1 MTMKLQPRYF
11 LLPFAALLLG
21 HAAPAPAQAQT
32 LTIALRQDADI
43 LDPTLARTYVGRIVF
58 AGLCDKLFDIDAKLN
73 IVPQLATGHKWDD
86 PTTLTITLRPGVLFQ
101 NGEKL
106 DAAAVVTSIA
116 RHQELKGSF
125 RRGELAPVKSVEVID
140 PLTVRVHLK
149 SPYSPL
155 LYQFTDRAGMIMA
168 PAALAKLGRD
178 FSQHPVCAGPF
189 SFKERVAQDHITLD
203 RFPGYWNA
211 KDIHFDRVTYR
222 VLSDT
227 STRLANLQSGAVDM
241 AEQIVP
247 TDIAAVKADP
257 RLMLVT
263 GDGLGY
269 NGVSF
274 NLDNGPRA
282 DTPMGKDV
290 RVRKA
295 FELAIDRKAL
305 LHVVYND
312 MYNATAQG
320 VPAGSPYA
328 DPTLQP
334 PARDVAKAKALL
346 KAAGVKTPF
355 PVELIAP
362 NIPDLA
368 QVAEVIQAMTAEA
381 GFDVKIQLMEFA
393 SSLQAQTAGN
403 YQAYIVGWSGRADP
417 DGNLYGTFRTG
428 GPRNASHYS
437 NPEMDTLLDKARS
450 VTDLAERKAI
460 YAKVYRIGE
469 RDLPYMYLWTTANVM
484 GLNRKLQGFVLV
496 PDGMVRLQG
505 MHFAKQ

>member
-1 MTMKLQPRYF
+1 MRLHPRHF
-11 LLPFAALLLG
+11 LAPFAVLLLG
-21 HAAPAPAQAQT
+21 LAAPAPAQAQD
-32 LTIALRQDADI
+32 LKIALRQDADI
-43 LDPTLARTYVGRIVF
+43 LDPTLARTFVGRIVF
-58 AGLCDKLFDIDAKLN
+58 TGLCDKLFDIDAKLN
-73 IVPQLATGHKWDD
+73 VVPQLATGYKWDG

-106 DAAAVVTSIA
+106 DAASVVTSIT
-116 RHQELKGSF
+116 RHRELKGSF
-125 RRGELAPVKSVEVID
+125 RRSELSPIKSLEVID

-168 PAALAKLGRD
+168 PAALTKLGKD

-211 KDIHFDRVTYR
+211 KNIHFDRVTYMI
-222 VLSDT
+222 LADT
-227 STRLANLQSGAVDM
+227 STRLANLQAGAVDM
-241 AEQIVP
+241 IEQVVP
-247 TDIAAVKADP
+247 TDVAAVKADP
-257 RLMLVT
+257 KLVLLT

-269 NGVSF
+269 NGISF
-274 NLDNGPRA
+274 NLANGERA
-282 DTPMGKDV
+282 NTPLGQDA

-305 LHVVYND
+305 LHVVFND

-328 DPTLQP
+328 DPTLAP
-334 PARDVAKAKALL
+334 PARDIARAKALL
-346 KAAGVKTPF
+346 KEAGVKTPF
-355 PVELIAP
+355 PVELVAP
-362 NIPDLA
+362 NQPDLA

-381 GFDVKIQLMEFA
+381 GFDVKIRLMEFA
-393 SSLQAQTAGN
+393 ASLQAQTAGN
-403 YQAYIVGWSGRADP
+403 FQAYIVGWSGRADP
-417 DGNLYGTFRTG
+417 DGNLYGPYYTG

-437 NPEMDTLLDKARS
+437 NKEMDTLLNKARVVS
-450 VTDLAERKAI
+450 DIAERKAL
-460 YAKVYRIGE
+460 YAKVYRLVE

-484 GLNRKLQGFVLV
+484 GLNRKLQGFTMV
-496 PDGMVRLQG
+496 PDGMIRLPG
-505 MHFAKQ
+505 MHFAKE